1 MDRATDCRLAPAV
14 IAGPGSKQFRALLK
28 GGPCNS
34 IIAFDSQYA
43 KLPIPIRSIRT
54 SSRATTKRESSDPL
68 PSVRC
73 CARYSLRSPNQ
84 SHMPPVLTRIHLPI
98 LGVEFIP
105 VRTKRWACET
115 LLHGCGPM
123 HQQTRQWPS
132 QSPRCS
138 SRMQPSVN

>member
-1 MDRATDCRLAPAV
+1 MDRATNCRFASAA
-14 IAGPGSKQFRALLK
+14 IAGPRSKQFRSLLK
-28 GGPCNS
+28 GGPRNS
-34 IIAFDSQYA
+34 TIALDPQYA
-43 KLPIPIRSIRT
+43 KFPIPIRSIGT

-73 CARYSLRSPNQ
+73 YARHSFRSPNQ
-84 SHMPPVLTRIHLPI
+84 GHLPSVLTRIHLPI

-123 HQQTRQWPS
+123 RQQTRQWPFP
-132 QSPRCS
+132 SPRCS
-138 SRMQPSVN
+138 SPTQPSVN